1 MSHDWCVPPVHTT
14 HEIGAKFAPPR
25 RMSRVDRASRA
36 DARERADAR
45 TRRVV
50 EDIRRARS
58 LVVGDASARPR
69 EDREARTGKGTIPTF
84 PRRRHDDDRDLR
96 DDERAID
103 DAGGG
108 GERTNEIVRA
118 VWRRR
123 EG

>member
-1 MSHDWCVPPVHTT
+1 M
-14 HEIGAKFAPPR
+14 AR
-25 RMSRVDRASRA
+25 SRAASTNVVDRASRA
-36 DARERADAR
+36 DARGRARAR
-45 TRRVV
+45 TRARSETFVAFDRSSSV
-50 EDIRRARS
+50 TRARDRR
-58 LVVGDASARPR
+58 GPR
-69 EDREARTGKGTIPTF
+69 GEDGKGTIPTF

-103 DAGGG
+103 DADEG

>member
-1 MSHDWCVPPVHTT
+1 MIRVYPQYTPHTKLARNSRRLDECLAST
-14 HEIGAKFAPPR
+14 ARHAPTLV
-25 RMSRVDRASRA
+25 SARA
-36 DARERADAR
+36 
-45 TRRVV
+45 V

-103 DAGGG
+103 DARGG

>member
-1 MSHDWCVPPVHTT
+1 MIRVYPRYTT
-14 HEIGAKFAPPR
+14 HRRNWREIRAASTNVF
-25 RMSRVDRASRA
+25 DRASRA
-36 DARERADAR
+36 DARGRPFPPK
-45 TRRVV
+45 
-50 EDIRRARS
+50 RARS
-58 LVVGDASARPR
+58 RRTSRSIARRRRRESATERGPR
-69 EDREARTGKGTIPTF
+69 GEEAEGTIPSS

-103 DAGGG
+103 DAGGD